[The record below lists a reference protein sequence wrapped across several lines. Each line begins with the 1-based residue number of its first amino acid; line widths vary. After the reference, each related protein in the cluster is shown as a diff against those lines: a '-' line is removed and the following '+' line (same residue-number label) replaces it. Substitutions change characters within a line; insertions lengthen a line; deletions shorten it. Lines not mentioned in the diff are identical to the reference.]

1 MEVEF
6 EDAILTFKKSLT
18 VKELLDNL
26 QLNPLTVIVKKNSHI
41 ALENTILNPGD
52 KIKII
57 PVIYGG

>member
-6 EDAILTFKKSLT
+6 QDSILTFKKSLT

-26 QLNPLTVIVKKNSHI
+26 QVSPLTVIVKKNSQI

-57 PVIYGG
+57 QVIYGG

>member
-6 EDAILTFKKSLT
+6 QDSILTFKKSLT

-26 QLNPLTVIVKKNSHI
+26 QISPLTVIVKKNNQI

-52 KIKII
+52 KIKNI
-57 PVIYGG
+57 PVIHGG